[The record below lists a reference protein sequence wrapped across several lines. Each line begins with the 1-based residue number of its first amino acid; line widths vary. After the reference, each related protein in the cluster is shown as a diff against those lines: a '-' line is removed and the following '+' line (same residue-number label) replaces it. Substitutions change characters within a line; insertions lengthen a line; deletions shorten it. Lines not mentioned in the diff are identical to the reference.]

1 MRNSSVSEIQKKA
14 QKIRLVIFDI
24 DGVLT
29 NGGLQFD
36 NDGREYKTFSSLDGQ
51 GIRMLLECGIRA
63 AVITGRQS
71 SLVDRRMRDLGVELV
86 FQGYRDKR
94 PAFTELIKRTGLETS
109 QIAYLGDDLPD
120 LPIMTQV
127 GLAIAVQNANAFV
140 KQQADWVTETSGGAG
155 AAREAIEIILAAQN
169 LLEAKQA
176 SYLQ

>member
-1 MRNSSVSEIQKKA
+1 MSEILSKA
-14 QKIRLVIFDI
+14 EKIRLLIFDI

-36 NDGREYKTFSSLDGQ
+36 AEGREYKTFNSLDGH
-51 GIRMLLECGIRA
+51 GIRMLLECGIQA

-71 SLVDRRMRDLGVELV
+71 PLVDRRMKELGVELV

-94 PAFTELIKRTGLETS
+94 PAFAKLIDQTGLETS

-120 LPIMTQV
+120 LPVMTQV
-127 GLAIAVQNANAFV
+127 GLAIAVQNASSFV
-140 KQQADWVTETSGGAG
+140 KHQADWVTEASGGAG
-155 AAREAIEIILAAQN
+155 AAREAIEFILSAQN